1 MKTVKRIVSVCLA
14 ALLALSCGLAAV
26 AKTPEE
32 VDYNGKPIV
41 VVGGYGGAQLKLK
54 ENGEVI
60 WYMDTDDIIRDL
72 LQNII
77 RILPELA
84 LMKAQHPEYLAKTLR
99 PYLEKYLGKFRTDE
113 NGESVYDIE
122 PTLDPTAESAHY
134 TEIEHEADMDLLSHL
149 EGIVPTEQCYF
160 LGFDLRSH
168 AIDNANRLKSLID
181 SVLAATGADKVN
193 LIGQSYGG
201 QVIATYL
208 SLYPQEAGEKIENC
222 AVFVPAMGGALLAY
236 DVLTDQVELDE
247 RSLLEYIEFGFGW
260 ETDFH
265 ELLNTSPEFLVDD
278 LVKAVMPQLLEIAG
292 TWPSLW
298 DFIPL
303 ELFDDAITRLDPV
316 KNAKLIA
323 DTTYYHEHIMAK
335 YHENLSAAQNAGVK
349 ITIIAGSGAQALSGS
364 KINSD
369 GIIPVSGATGAVVAA
384 PFGKRFGDGY
394 RAVGS
399 TCSDP
404 NHHHVS
410 PSMELDLSTAYLP
423 ENTWVCDG
431 MYHGM
436 EEYDEFSRAL
446 FIRQAFS
453 AHPLKD
459 VHEDPAFPQFHAAS
473 NASTGV
479 LAKFDCSP
487 EGYIFDKDT
496 ALLVKNYS
504 ASKLLILDISSE
516 NAAIEF
522 SDVYRVLKPG
532 ETASFRV
539 RGALPKVSLVKTDV
553 TVTYSLL
560 GTSSATPTAQ
570 RRLDFTVMNGAP
582 VPFDESRPL
591 VDVDAEYEYFT
602 FTGPLT
608 SLCIK
613 KSGLSGLLNVYF
625 KILERLLLCMGAN
638 RFFSSFRSVKLWK

>member
-1 MKTVKRIVSVCLA
+1 MKKMKNKVVAL
-14 ALLALSCGLAAV
+14 LLALVLTVSCGTV
-26 AKTPEE
+26 AFAETPEE
-32 VDYNGKPIV
+32 VDYNGNPIV

-60 WYMDTDDIIRDL
+60 WYMNTDDIVRDL
-72 LQNII
+72 LQNLI
-77 RILPELA
+77 RILPDLA

-122 PTLDPTAESAHY
+122 PTLEPTAESAHY
-134 TEIEHEADMDLLSHL
+134 TEIEHEADMDLLTHL
-149 EGIVPTEQCYF
+149 EGIVPLEQCYF
-160 LGFDLRSH
+160 LGFDLRCH
-168 AIDNANRLKSLID
+168 AIDNANRLKALID
-181 SVLAATGADKVN
+181 SVLAATGADKVD
-193 LIGQSYGG
+193 LMGQSYGG

-208 SLYPQEAGEKIENC
+208 SLYPQEAGRKVEN
-222 AVFVPAMGGALLAY
+222 AALFVPAMGGAVLAY

-265 ELLNTSPEFLVDD
+265 QLLNTSPEFLVDD
-278 LVKAVMPQLLEIAG
+278 IVKAVMPQILEIAG

-303 ELFDDAITRLDPV
+303 DLFDDAITRLDPV

-323 DTTYYHEHIMAK
+323 DTTYYHETIMAK
-335 YHENLSAAQNAGVK
+335 YHENLTKAQEAGTV
-349 ITIIAGSGAQALSGS
+349 ISIIAGSGAQALSGS

-369 GIIPVSGATGAVVAA
+369 GIIPVSGATGGTAA
-384 PFGKRFGDGY
+384 PFGKRRNDGY
-394 RAVGS
+394 RACGA

-404 NHHHVS
+404 DHYHVS

-431 MYHGM
+431 LYHGM
-436 EEYDEFSRAL
+436 EEFDEFSRAL

-453 AHPLKD
+453 KHPLQS

-479 LAKFDCSP
+479 LARFNRSA
-487 EGYIFDKDT
+487 EGYLSGDDT

-504 ASKLLILDISSE
+504 ASRLLVLDISSA
-516 NAAIEF
+516 NAGIDFAN
-522 SDVYRVLKPG
+522 VYRVLAPG
-532 ETASFRV
+532 ETASFKIK
-539 RGALPKVSLVKTDV
+539 GKLPEVSLVKTDV
-553 TVTYSLL
+553 TVTYTLL

-570 RRLDFTVMNGAP
+570 RRLDFTILNGPPAA
-582 VPFDESRPL
+582 FDADEPL
-591 VDVDAEYEYFT
+591 VNVDAEYEYFT
-602 FTGPLT
+602 FTGPIFGF
-608 SLCIK
+608 CVK
-613 KSGLSGLLNVYF
+613 KSGLSEFLNVLF
-625 KILERLLLCMGAN
+625 KILERTVKTVT
-638 RFFSSFRSVKLWK
+638 SVFAK

>member
-1 MKTVKRIVSVCLA
+1 MKKFRTQTLA
-14 ALLALSCGLAAV
+14 FLLALVLAVSCASPAF
-26 AKTPEE
+26 AETPEE
-32 VDYNGKPIV
+32 VDYNGNPIV
-41 VVGGYGGAQLKLK
+41 VVGGYGGAQLKLT
-54 ENGEVI
+54 ENGEVV
-60 WYMDTDDIIRDL
+60 WYMNTDDIIRDL
-72 LQNII
+72 LQNLI
-77 RILPELA
+77 RILPDLA

-122 PTLDPTAESAHY
+122 PTLEPTAASAHY
-134 TEIEHEADMDLLSHL
+134 TEIEHEADMDLLTHL
-149 EGIVPTEQCYF
+149 KGIVPLEQCYF

-168 AIDNANRLKSLID
+168 AIDNANRLKALID
-181 SVLAATGADKVN
+181 SVLAATGADKVD
-193 LIGQSYGG
+193 LMGQSYGG

-208 SLYPQEAGEKIENC
+208 SLYPQEAGEKVAN
-222 AVFVPAMGGALLAY
+222 AALFVPAMGGAVLAY

-265 ELLNTSPEFLVDD
+265 QLLNTSPEFLIDD
-278 LVKAVMPQLLEIAG
+278 IVKAVMPQLLEIAG

-323 DTTYYHEHIMAK
+323 DTTYYHETIMAK
-335 YHENLSAAQNAGVK
+335 YHENLTKAQNAGTV
-349 ITIIAGSGAQALSGS
+349 ISIIAGSGAQSLSGS

-369 GIIPVSGATGAVVAA
+369 GIIPTSGSTGATAA
-384 PFGKRFGDGY
+384 PFGKRWNDGY
-394 RAVGS
+394 RALGT

-404 NHHHVS
+404 AHHHVS

-431 MYHGM
+431 LYHGM
-436 EEYDEFSRAL
+436 EEFDEFSRAL

-453 AHPLKD
+453 AHPLQS

-473 NASTGV
+473 NASTGL
-479 LAKFDCSP
+479 LAKFDRSP
-487 EGYIFDKDT
+487 EGYISGDDA

-504 ASKLLILDISSE
+504 ASKMLILDISSN
-516 NAAIEF
+516 NAGVDFAN
-522 SDVYRVLKPG
+522 VYRVLQPG
-532 ETASFRV
+532 ETARFQTK
-539 RGALPKVSLVKTDV
+539 GTLQKVSLVKTDV
-553 TVTYSLL
+553 TVTYTLL

-570 RRLDFTVMNGAP
+570 RRLDFTIMNGAP
-582 VPFDESRPL
+582 ALFDENEPL
-591 VDVDAEYEYFT
+591 VDVDAEYDYFA
-602 FTGPLT
+602 FTGPLFGF
-608 SLCIK
+608 CVK
-613 KSGLSGLLNVYF
+613 KSGLSELFNVLF
-625 KILERLLLCMGAN
+625 KILERT
-638 RFFSSFRSVKLWK
+638 VKTVTAVFPKK